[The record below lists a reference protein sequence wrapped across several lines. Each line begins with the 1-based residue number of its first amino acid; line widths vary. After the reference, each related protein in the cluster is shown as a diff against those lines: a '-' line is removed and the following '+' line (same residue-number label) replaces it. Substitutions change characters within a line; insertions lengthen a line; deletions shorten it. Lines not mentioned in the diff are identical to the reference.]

1 MAKNNINNQ
10 NIYNNYN
17 QNLSKD
23 TYKSFSMD
31 DYEKLE
37 EIGMGQFSTV
47 YKVRYKK
54 TGDIFAMKK
63 IKKRTKRKNQKIKN
77 LKLN

>member
-1 MAKNNINNQ
+1 MREVLELIKPTNLVIDIELKTSV
-10 NIYNNYN
+10 IY
-17 QNLSKD
+17 
-23 TYKSFSMD
+23 
-31 DYEKLE
+31 YEKLE

-63 IKKRTKRKNQKIKN
+63 IKKRTKNQTKEQKKTI
-77 LKLN
+77 